1 MNVNAT
7 SFQSTVRFSEPAAAI
22 DTSLEGGV
30 HKNSQAE
37 FATKRPVEN
46 SESAAEPRKF
56 NASQDRGQNLDIEV

>member
-1 MNVNAT
+1 MTINAT

-30 HKNSQAE
+30 QKNSQAE

-46 SESAAEPRKF
+46 SEATNPTRKQ
-56 NASQDRGQNLDIEV
+56 STSEYLGQNVDIEA